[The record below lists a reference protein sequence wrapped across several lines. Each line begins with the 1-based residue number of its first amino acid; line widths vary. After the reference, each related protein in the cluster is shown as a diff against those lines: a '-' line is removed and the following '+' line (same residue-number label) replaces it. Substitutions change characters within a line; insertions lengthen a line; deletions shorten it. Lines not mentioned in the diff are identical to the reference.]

1 MCDRSYDEVVFDI
14 LKIEPEDFAVSTVLL
29 CMLLVNY
36 GEIFIMNVFTFVIY
50 FILETNYSYGYSCVQ
65 SYKTRGM
72 KKHCAVSHTRVVP
85 KCAVSHTRLL
95 EFMSILLN
103 ANF

>member
-29 CMLLVNY
+29 CMLLVHY
-36 GEIFIMNVFTFVIY
+36 GEIFIMNIFTFVIIY

-72 KKHCAVSHTRVVP
+72 KKHSVQSVIPGSYQNVQSVIP
-85 KCAVSHTRLL
+85 DY
-95 EFMSILLN
+95 
-103 ANF
+103 